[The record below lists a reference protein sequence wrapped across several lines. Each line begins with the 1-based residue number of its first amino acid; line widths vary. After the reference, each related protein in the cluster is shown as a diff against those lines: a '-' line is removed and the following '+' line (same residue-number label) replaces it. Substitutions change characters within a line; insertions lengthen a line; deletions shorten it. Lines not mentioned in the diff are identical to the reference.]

1 MGKSVAFHNLGCK
14 VNSYETEKMMK
25 ELAEKGY
32 DIIPFDQ
39 KADIYIINTCSVTNI
54 ADRKTRQMLNR
65 ARRLNPDAVIVAAGC
80 YVNTRRVRSVIPEE
94 ADICVSNEE
103 KRDIAGILDGYFAGR
118 EKTESDNGCRG
129 DLPEDALH
137 TRCFIKVQ
145 DGCNQ
150 FCSYCIIPYAR
161 GRICS
166 RTVREIIEETRQYV
180 KAGYKEFVP
189 TGIHISSFGKDREAD
204 HEDLLGLLR
213 AMSET
218 EGVERI
224 RLSSLEPRTVT
235 EEFAAGLREIKQ
247 ICPHFHLSLQS
258 GSDTVLKRMNRRYTT
273 DEYAEAVDILR
284 GCFDDPAITTDII
297 TGFPGETETEFEETV
312 GFVQR
317 MNFYETHVFKFSRR
331 RGTAADRMEG
341 QLTEA
346 VKHERSVVLMKI
358 NAEKK
363 REFED
368 RHIKTG
374 ARAEV
379 LFEDLEEAG
388 GRILRSGYTREYLKV
403 YDERGAFD
411 AGDIAEGSIRRQG
424 EVILFERT

>member
-1 MGKSVAFHNLGCK
+1 
-14 VNSYETEKMMK
+14 
-25 ELAEKGY
+25 
-32 DIIPFDQ
+32 
-39 KADIYIINTCSVTNI
+39 
-54 ADRKTRQMLNR
+54 
-65 ARRLNPDAVIVAAGC
+65 
-80 YVNTRRVRSVIPEE
+80 
-94 ADICVSNEE
+94 
-103 KRDIAGILDGYFAGR
+103 
-118 EKTESDNGCRG
+118 
-129 DLPEDALH
+129 
-137 TRCFIKVQ
+137 
-145 DGCNQ
+145 
-150 FCSYCIIPYAR
+150 
-161 GRICS
+161 
-166 RTVREIIEETRQYV
+166 
-180 KAGYKEFVP
+180 
-189 TGIHISSFGKDREAD
+189 
-204 HEDLLGLLR
+204 
-213 AMSET
+213 
-218 EGVERI
+218 
-224 RLSSLEPRTVT
+224 
-235 EEFAAGLREIKQ
+235 
-247 ICPHFHLSLQS
+247 
-258 GSDTVLKRMNRRYTT
+258 
-273 DEYAEAVDILR
+273 
-284 GCFDDPAITTDII
+284 
-297 TGFPGETETEFEETV
+297 
-312 GFVQR
+312 

>member
-80 YVNTRRVRSVIPEE
+80 YVNTRRARGVIPEE

-189 TGIHISSFGKDREAD
+189 TGIHISSFGKDRVCWD
-204 HEDLLGLLR
+204 FYGR
-213 AMSET
+213 C
-218 EGVERI
+218 R
-224 RLSSLEPRTVT
+224 
-235 EEFAAGLREIKQ
+235 
-247 ICPHFHLSLQS
+247 
-258 GSDTVLKRMNRRYTT
+258 KRK
-273 DEYAEAVDILR
+273 EW
-284 GCFDDPAITTDII
+284 
-297 TGFPGETETEFEETV
+297 
-312 GFVQR
+312 
-317 MNFYETHVFKFSRR
+317 
-331 RGTAADRMEG
+331 
-341 QLTEA
+341 
-346 VKHERSVVLMKI
+346 
-358 NAEKK
+358 
-363 REFED
+363 
-368 RHIKTG
+368 
-374 ARAEV
+374 
-379 LFEDLEEAG
+379 
-388 GRILRSGYTREYLKV
+388 SGY
-403 YDERGAFD
+403 
-411 AGDIAEGSIRRQG
+411 GS
-424 EVILFERT
+424 VPLNHVP